1 MKIGIKSK
9 RSARIEKTL
18 QILREQGNASFEY
31 LASVLETSEVTIR
44 RDIASLTQLD
54 EYRFIQRVP
63 RGVLHLGHKADLEY
77 MFDLKLSINRDLKE
91 SIAIKALEFIK
102 DGDALILDSGTTCLS
117 LARQLH
123 CRNRV
128 RVLATDVKIAE
139 ELAHHSNITTTI
151 ICGEVRPGYY
161 TIGGDLATE
170 TLVKLAFEKAFLS
183 ADAVDVQHGVSNAS
197 MFEVGIKRRM
207 AERSRKVILMAD
219 SSKFGKV
226 AMFPVFD
233 LSLVH
238 TIITDRNLDASWASQ
253 IRAKG
258 IELVYG

>member
-1 MKIGIKSK
+1 MRIGIKRK
-9 RSARIEKTL
+9 ARIEKTL
-18 QILREQGNASFEY
+18 AILREQGNASFEY
-31 LASVLETSEVTIR
+31 LASVLETSQVTIR
-44 RDIASLTQLD
+44 RDIETLTQSE
-54 EYRFIQRVP
+54 EYRFVQRVP
-63 RGVLHLGHKADLEY
+63 GGVIHLGHNKVDLEY
-77 MFDLKLSINRDLKE
+77 MFDLKLNINKDLKE
-91 SIAIKALEFIK
+91 SIARKALEFVD
-102 DGDALILDSGTTCLS
+102 DGDALVLDSGTTCLP
-117 LARQLH
+117 LARLLH
-123 CRNRV
+123 HRNRV

-139 ELAHHSNITTTI
+139 ELGLHSNITTTI

-170 TLVKLAFEKAFLS
+170 TLVKLSFEKAFVS
-183 ADAVDVQHGVSNAS
+183 ADAVDVLHGVSNAS

-238 TIITDRNLDASWASQ
+238 TVITDKNLDPLCAEQ
-253 IRAKG
+253 IQAKG